1 MNSNQENYQNE
12 LLDDELTPEE
22 ELEISGYRPEQVAL
36 IDQEFLIERDN
47 EQAEPQSGSENPLI
61 RFAIAFAVVG
71 GVMGFAWM
79 IWSIFFS
86 PKPVVKAPTQ
96 KPTSKVFEKE
106 ENSEA
111 ARLKA
116 ELALRNQASRNLEQ
130 PPVQTPP
137 SPKPSKPVRTARKPK
152 RSKPKIIREKIPSPP
167 RIIRETVQSPPRII
181 REKVPS
187 PPKIIRETVP
197 DKIQPK
203 NTVVTPSAAPKT
215 VKEVDPFERWNQLAT
230 LGQQTTSLSNKNWT
244 QDNQTFEQSQS
255 LPDQPFSEFSESKS
269 TPRKLENDSSPIQ
282 IANASN
288 EVQDKHKAISTVPI
302 NSSSNQ
308 LHRNHLENPTPG
320 ELGILNRTPPNLQ
333 QETIT
338 ASNSPIQVQIGT
350 SAEASVL
357 VPIVWN
363 PEDENQE
370 RFAVELQEDVLSI
383 DKRVALSKGTILITE
398 IHSVSKI
405 NKLVKQSVVAVV
417 YKDSAGRI
425 QQKKIPKN
433 TILVRGEK
441 NKPLL
446 AKSISDKGKE
456 QDKQD
461 ILIGLLGAAGRAGE
475 VFNQNQN
482 QSSTVISNNGF
493 SSQTFNTKARKP
505 NLLAAAV
512 EGFFK
517 PMSQRL
523 SQRANK
529 ASNEIMNRPDVA
541 IVPAGTKVSVLF
553 SNFFEVGGEEWES
566 GGAGE
571 RGMNQ

>member
-1 MNSNQENYQNE
+1 MNNNQENYQNE

-22 ELEISGYRPEQVAL
+22 ELEISGYQPEQVAL
-36 IDQEFLIERDN
+36 IDQEFLIEQDN
-47 EQAEPQSGSENPLI
+47 EQAEPQSGSENPLV
-61 RFAIAFAVVG
+61 RFAIASAVVG
-71 GVMGFAWM
+71 GVMGFGWT

-86 PKPVVKAPTQ
+86 PKPVVKAPTP
-96 KPTSKVFEKE
+96 KPTSKVFIE
-106 ENSEA
+106 ENDEA

-130 PPVQTPP
+130 TEKEVPP
-137 SPKPSKPVRTARKPK
+137 PKPKPDKPVRTARKPK
-152 RSKPKIIREKIPSPP
+152 RSKPRIIREKVP
-167 RIIRETVQSPPRII
+167 SPPRII

-197 DKIQPK
+197 NKIKPK
-203 NTVVTPSAAPKT
+203 NTVVTHKVTPRT
-215 VKEVDPFERWNQLAT
+215 VEKVDPFERWNQLAT

-244 QDNQTFEQSQS
+244 QDNQIFEQAQS
-255 LPDQPFSEFSESKS
+255 LPDQPFSELSESKN
-269 TPRKLENDSSPIQ
+269 TPTKLKNGSSPIQ
-282 IANASN
+282 IVNASN
-288 EVQDKHKAISTVPI
+288 EAQDKDRAISTVPI
-302 NSSSNQ
+302 SNSSNK
-308 LHRNHLENPTPG
+308 LNRNPEENPTPG

-333 QETIT
+333 QKTIT

-350 SAEASVL
+350 SAEASVI
-357 VPIVWN
+357 VPIIWSE
-363 PEDENQE
+363 EDNNQE
-370 RFAVELQEDVLSI
+370 RFAVELQEDVISM
-383 DKRVALSKGTILITE
+383 DKRVALAKGTILITE

-405 NKLVKQSVVAVV
+405 NRLVKQSVVAVV
-417 YKDSAGRI
+417 YKDSAGRVK
-425 QQKKIPKN
+425 QKTIPKN
-433 TILVRGEK
+433 TILIRGEK

-475 VFNQNQN
+475 VFNQNQS

-493 SSQTFNTKARKP
+493 SSQSFNTKARKP

-541 IVPAGTKVSVLF
+541 IVPTGTKVSVLF
-553 SNFFEVGGEEWES
+553 SNFFEVRE
-566 GGAGE
+566 
-571 RGMNQ
+571 

>member
-1 MNSNQENYQNE
+1 MNTNQENHQNE
-12 LLDDELTPEE
+12 LLNDELTPEE
-22 ELEISGYRPEQVAL
+22 ELEISGYQPEQVAL

-47 EQAEPQSGSENPLI
+47 EQAEPESGSENPLI
-61 RFAIAFAVVG
+61 RFAIASAVVG
-71 GVMGFAWM
+71 GVMGFGWM

-86 PKPVVKAPTQ
+86 PKPVVKTPTP
-96 KPTSKVFEKE
+96 KPTSKAFENE
-106 ENSEA
+106 ESSEA

-116 ELALRNQASRNLEQ
+116 ELALRNQASRNVEQ

-137 SPKPSKPVRTARKPK
+137 SPKSKPSKPVRTARKPK
-152 RSKPKIIREKIPSPP
+152 RSKPRIIREKVPSPP
-167 RIIRETVQSPPRII
+167 RIIRETVPSPPRII
-181 REKVPS
+181 REKVPN
-187 PPKIIRETVP
+187 KV
-197 DKIQPK
+197 QPK
-203 NTVVTPSAAPKT
+203 NTVAKTLYAPSPTKIE
-215 VKEVDPFERWNQLAT
+215 KIDPFERWNKLAT
-230 LGQQTTSLSNKNWT
+230 LGQQTTSLSNNFSNNH
-244 QDNQTFEQSQS
+244 QSFEQAQS
-255 LPDQPFSEFSESKS
+255 LPDKSESK
-269 TPRKLENDSSPIQ
+269 RENVISKSDYPDLNTENNSSEI
-282 IANASN
+282 ILANASN
-288 EVQDKHKAISTVPI
+288 RVKEPKISTMSTVRI
-302 NSSSNQ
+302 NRSDN
-308 LHRNHLENPTPG
+308 LNRNPEEIQTPG
-320 ELGILNRTPPNLQ
+320 EWGILNRTPSNQ
-333 QETIT
+333 QRETINY
-338 ASNSPIQVQIGT
+338 SNSPIQVQIGT

-357 VPIVWN
+357 VPIIWN
-363 PEDENQE
+363 EEDNNQE
-370 RFAVELQEDVLSI
+370 RFAVELQEDVLSM
-383 DKRVALSKGTILITE
+383 DKRIALAKGTILITE

-417 YKDSAGRI
+417 YKDSAGRVK
-425 QQKKIPKN
+425 QKTIPKN
-433 TILVRGEK
+433 TILIRGEN

-475 VFNQNQN
+475 VFNQNQS
-482 QSSTVISNNGF
+482 QSSTVISNNSF
-493 SSQTFNTKARKP
+493 SSRTFNTKARKP

-553 SNFFEVGGEEWES
+553 SNFFEVGGEEWGS

>member
-22 ELEISGYRPEQVAL
+22 ELEISGYQPEQVAL

-61 RFAIAFAVVG
+61 RFAIASAVVG
-71 GVMGFAWM
+71 GVMGFGWM

-116 ELALRNQASRNLEQ
+116 ELALRNQASRNLEKPEKEV
-130 PPVQTPP
+130 PPAK
-137 SPKPSKPVRTARKPK
+137 PKPDKPVRTARKPK
-152 RSKPKIIREKIPSPP
+152 PPK
-167 RIIRETVQSPPRII
+167 PRII

-187 PPKIIRETVP
+187 PPRIIRETVP
-197 DKIQPK
+197 SPPRIIREKVPNNVQPK
-203 NTVVTPSAAPKT
+203 NIVSKTSPVPSPTKIE
-215 VKEVDPFERWNQLAT
+215 KIDPFERWNKLAT
-230 LGQQTTSLSNKNWT
+230 LGQQTTSLSNNFSNNH
-244 QDNQTFEQSQS
+244 QSFEQAQS
-255 LPDQPFSEFSESKS
+255 LPDKSESKS
-269 TPRKLENDSSPIQ
+269 NYLAANTESNSSEI
-282 IANASN
+282 ILANASN
-288 EVQDKHKAISTVPI
+288 RVKEPQTSTMSTVRI
-302 NSSSNQ
+302 NRGDN
-308 LHRNHLENPTPG
+308 LNRNPEEIQTPG
-320 ELGILNRTPPNLQ
+320 EWGILNRTPLNLQ

-357 VPIVWN
+357 VPIIWN
-363 PEDENQE
+363 EEDNNQE

-383 DKRVALSKGTILITE
+383 DKRVALAKGTILITE

-405 NKLVKQSVVAVV
+405 NRLVKQSVVAVV
-417 YKDSAGRI
+417 YKDYAGRI
-425 QQKKIPKN
+425 QQKTIPKN
-433 TILVRGEK
+433 TILIRGEN

-446 AKSISDKGKE
+446 AKSISDKGKAIA
-456 QDKQD
+456 QQD

-475 VFNQNQN
+475 VFNQNQS
-482 QSSTVISNNGF
+482 QSSTVISNNSF

-541 IVPAGTKVSVLF
+541 VVPAGTKVSVVF
-553 SNFFEVGGEEWES
+553 SNFFEVRE
-566 GGAGE
+566 
-571 RGMNQ
+571 

>member
-1 MNSNQENYQNE
+1 
-12 LLDDELTPEE
+12 
-22 ELEISGYRPEQVAL
+22 
-36 IDQEFLIERDN
+36 
-47 EQAEPQSGSENPLI
+47 
-61 RFAIAFAVVG
+61 
-71 GVMGFAWM
+71 MGFGWM

-86 PKPVVKAPTQ
+86 PKPVVKAPTP
-96 KPTSKVFEKE
+96 KPTSKAFENE
-106 ENSEA
+106 ESSEA

-116 ELALRNQASRNLEQ
+116 ELALRNQASRNVEQ

-137 SPKPSKPVRTARKPK
+137 SPKPKPSKPVRTARKPK
-152 RSKPKIIREKIPSPP
+152 PPK
-167 RIIRETVQSPPRII
+167 PRII

-187 PPKIIRETVP
+187 PPRIIRETVP
-197 DKIQPK
+197 SPPRIIRETVPSPPRIIRETVPSPPRIIREKVPNNVQLK
-203 NTVVTPSAAPKT
+203 NTVAKTSPVPSPTKIE
-215 VKEVDPFERWNQLAT
+215 KIDPFERWNKLAI
-230 LGQQTTSLSNKNWT
+230 LGQQTTSQRNNFSSN
-244 QDNQTFEQSQS
+244 NQSFEQAQS
-255 LPDQPFSEFSESKS
+255 LPHKSESK
-269 TPRKLENDSSPIQ
+269 RENVISKSDYPSANTENNSSEIVF
-282 IANASN
+282 ANASN
-288 EVQDKHKAISTVPI
+288 RVKEPQTSTMSTVKT
-302 NSSSNQ
+302 NRSNQ
-308 LHRNHLENPTPG
+308 LDRSPYKNPTPG

-363 PEDENQE
+363 EEDNNQE

-383 DKRVALSKGTILITE
+383 DKRVALAKGTILITE

-405 NKLVKQSVVAVV
+405 NRLVKQSVVAVV

-425 QQKKIPKN
+425 QQKTIPKN
-433 TILVRGEK
+433 TILIRGK
-441 NKPLL
+441 NNKPLL
-446 AKSISDKGKE
+446 AKSISDKGKAIA
-456 QDKQD
+456 QQD

-475 VFNQNQN
+475 VFNQNQS
-482 QSSTVISNNGF
+482 QSSTVISNNSF

-505 NLLAAAV
+505 NLLAAVV

-541 IVPAGTKVSVLF
+541 VVPAGTKVSVVF
-553 SNFFEVGGEEWES
+553 SNFFEVRE
-566 GGAGE
+566 
-571 RGMNQ
+571 

>member
-1 MNSNQENYQNE
+1 MNTNQENHHSS
-12 LLDDELTPEE
+12 LVDDELTPEE
-22 ELEISGYRPEQVAL
+22 ELEISGYQPEQVAL
-36 IDQEFLIERDN
+36 IDQEFLIEQDN

-61 RFAIAFAVVG
+61 RFAIASAVVG
-71 GVMGFAWM
+71 GVMGFGWM

-116 ELALRNQASRNLEQ
+116 ELALRNQASRNVEQ

-137 SPKPSKPVRTARKPK
+137 SPKSKPSKPVRTARKPK
-152 RSKPKIIREKIPSPP
+152 RSKPRIIREKVPSPP
-167 RIIRETVQSPPRII
+167 RIIRETVPSPPRII
-181 REKVPS
+181 REKVPNQF
-187 PPKIIRETVP
+187 
-197 DKIQPK
+197 QPK
-203 NTVVTPSAAPKT
+203 STVAKTSPAPSPTKIE
-215 VKEVDPFERWNQLAT
+215 KIDPFERWNKLAT
-230 LGQQTTSLSNKNWT
+230 LGQQTTSLNNNFSNN
-244 QDNQTFEQSQS
+244 NQSFEQAQS
-255 LPDQPFSEFSESKS
+255 LPDKSDSESNYPAANTES
-269 TPRKLENDSSPIQ
+269 NSSEVIF
-282 IANASN
+282 ANASN
-288 EVQDKHKAISTVPI
+288 RVKEPQTSIMSTVTT
-302 NSSSNQ
+302 NGSNN
-308 LHRNHLENPTPG
+308 LNRNPEGNPTPG

-333 QETIT
+333 RETIT

-350 SAEASVL
+350 SAEASVI
-357 VPIVWN
+357 VPIIWSE
-363 PEDENQE
+363 EDNNQE
-370 RFAVELQEDVLSI
+370 RFAVELQEDVLSM
-383 DKRVALSKGTILITE
+383 DKRVALAKGTILITE

-417 YKDSAGRI
+417 YKDSAGII
-425 QQKKIPKN
+425 QQKTIPKN
-433 TILVRGEK
+433 TILIRGEK

-446 AKSISDKGKE
+446 AKSISDKGKAIA
-456 QDKQD
+456 QQD

-475 VFNQNQN
+475 VFNQNQS
-482 QSSTVISNNGF
+482 QSSTVISNNSF

-541 IVPAGTKVSVLF
+541 VVPAGTKVSVVF
-553 SNFFEVGGEEWES
+553 SNFFEVRE
-566 GGAGE
+566 
-571 RGMNQ
+571 